1 MRTNLKYASVLVLVS
16 LVISVLSLYEDVMTV
31 ILPSWSY
38 EGVDLYV
45 YVVAVIAVVAVILKV
60 ITAVIGLRALGK
72 YVYENTTVKRLKIAE
87 KFAIALVVS
96 GLAPAFIKLYYGSG
110 FSIFAMFDLPF
121 TIIAGLVF
129 IFCSMYVRAEC
140 MANMADN

>member
-16 LVISVLSLYEDVMTV
+16 IVISALSLYEDIMTV

-38 EGVDLYV
+38 QGVDLYV
-45 YVVAVIAVVAVILKV
+45 YVVAGVTLLSIILKV
-60 ITAVIGLRALGK
+60 ITGIIGLRALGK

-96 GLAPAFIKLYYGSG
+96 GLAPAFIKFYYGSG
-110 FSIFAMFDLPF
+110 FSIFAVFDLPF
-121 TIIAGLVF
+121 TIIAGIVF
-129 IFCSMYVRAEC
+129 LFCSMYVRAEC

>member
-1 MRTNLKYASVLVLVS
+1 MRTNLKYASILALAS
-16 LVISVLSLYEDVMTV
+16 IIFSALSAYEDFMTV

-45 YVVAVIAVVAVILKV
+45 YVVTGITIISIILKA
-60 ITAVIGLRALGK
+60 ITGIIGLRSLGR
-72 YVYENTTVKRLKIAE
+72 YVYEATTAKRLSIAS
-87 KFAIALVVS
+87 KFAVAIVVS
-96 GLAPAFIKLYYGSG
+96 GLAPVFIKLYYGG
-110 FSIFAMFDLPF
+110 TFSIFAVFDLAF

-140 MANMADN
+140 LASMAEE